1 MKKFTLVAV
10 ALIGF
15 AASSAQAG
23 IVQYTGLGFNSQV
36 QIIHN
41 GNTMDVKAGQINI
54 TIDGSPF
61 SSFCVDLDHSI
72 KSDWIASNQPVAS
85 ITGGVAAA
93 YLYDT
98 FKNTVNTNVKGAALQ
113 IAIWEVVDDF
123 DASLGLGAGDFK
135 FTAAGDIMNQA
146 NAYLAAL
153 PADLSGYTTTSY
165 VLKSG
170 WDPRSQNLIVPE
182 PGTIIALLLGLPLFV
197 ARRRMA

>member
-1 MKKFTLVAV
+1 MKKFTLAAV
-10 ALIGF
+10 ALIGL

-61 SSFCVDLDHSI
+61 VSFCVDLDHNI
-72 KSDWIASNQPVAS
+72 KSDWTASNQPVAS

-123 DASLGLGAGDFK
+123 DTSLGLGAGDFK
-135 FTAAGDIMNQA
+135 FTASGDVMNQA

-182 PGTIIALLLGLPLFV
+182 PGTLIALLLGLPLFA